1 MSEITT
7 IGLDLAKSVFQV
19 HGINEA
25 GGEVTRKRLRRGQML
40 TFFAGL
46 PPCLVG
52 MEACATAHY
61 WARELRA
68 LGHEVRLMAP
78 QYVKAY
84 VKRNKNDAADAEAIC
99 EAVRRP
105 SMRFVPVKTKEQQSA
120 LVMHRGRELLI
131 RQRTML
137 ANALRGHLAEF
148 GLIAAQGL
156 HNVAG
161 LIAIVRN
168 DEDGRV
174 PDMARRVLQVIAD
187 AIIKLDTQIA
197 GIEVQIMAW
206 HRSNPMSQRLAAIP
220 GIGPIIAT
228 AIAATVAEPGAFR
241 GGREFAAWLG
251 LVPRQNS
258 TGGKTRLGG
267 ISKRGDSYLRRL
279 LVNGAHAAL
288 LRSKAAKADPWL
300 IALRGRR
307 PRLVVAVA
315 LANKTAR
322 IAWAIM
328 TKPDSYRFA
337 AATA

>member
-68 LGHEVRLMAP
+68 LGHEVHLMPP

-84 VKRNKNDAADAEAIC
+84 LKRNKNDAADAEAIC

-131 RQRTML
+131 RRRTML

-174 PDMARRVLQVIAD
+174 PDMARRVLRVIAD
-187 AIIKLDTQIA
+187 AIATLDTQIA
-197 GIEVQIMAW
+197 GVEAQIMAW
-206 HRSNPMSQRLAAIP
+206 QEQPYEPALGGHPRHRADHRHRHCGDCRRAWRVPRWPGVRCMARSCAATELLGRQNAPLRDQQTRQLLSSAPARQWRPRRAAALQGRQGRSLADRLARPQTAP
-220 GIGPIIAT
+220 GC
-228 AIAATVAEPGAFR
+228 R
-241 GGREFAAWLG
+241 RSLG
-251 LVPRQNS
+251 E
-258 TGGKTRLGG
+258 
-267 ISKRGDSYLRRL
+267 
-279 LVNGAHAAL
+279 
-288 LRSKAAKADPWL
+288 
-300 IALRGRR
+300 
-307 PRLVVAVA
+307 
-315 LANKTAR
+315 
-322 IAWAIM
+322 
-328 TKPDSYRFA
+328 
-337 AATA
+337 

>member
-1 MSEITT
+1 
-7 IGLDLAKSVFQV
+7 LAKSVFQV
-19 HGINEA
+19 HGVNEA

-61 WARELRA
+61 WARANGAWPRGSPYATPICED
-68 LGHEVRLMAP
+68 
-78 QYVKAY
+78 VKAY
-84 VKRNKNDAADAEAIC
+84 LKRDKNDAADAEAIR

-105 SMRFVPVKTKEQQSA
+105 SMRFVPVKTKEQRSA
-120 LVMHRGRELLI
+120 LVMHRGRELLV

-168 DEDGRV
+168 DERV
-174 PDMARRVLQVIAD
+174 PAGHGASGAAGDRRCDRQARHAD
-187 AIIKLDTQIA
+187 C
-197 GIEVQIMAW
+197 
-206 HRSNPMSQRLAAIP
+206 
-220 GIGPIIAT
+220 
-228 AIAATVAEPGAFR
+228 
-241 GGREFAAWLG
+241 
-251 LVPRQNS
+251 
-258 TGGKTRLGG
+258 RLGG

-288 LRSKAAKADPWL
+288 LPPRP
-300 IALRGRR
+300 
-307 PRLVVAVA
+307 PRLI
-315 LANKTAR
+315 LG
-322 IAWAIM
+322 
-328 TKPDSYRFA
+328 
-337 AATA
+337 